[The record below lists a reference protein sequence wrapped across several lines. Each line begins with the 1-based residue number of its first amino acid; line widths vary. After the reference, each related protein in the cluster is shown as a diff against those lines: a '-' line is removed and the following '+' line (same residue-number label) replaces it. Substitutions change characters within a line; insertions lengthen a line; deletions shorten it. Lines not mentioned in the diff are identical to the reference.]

1 MYIAIYCRQAAEPGK
16 SHARSSRG
24 LCRLGTFRLSLW
36 WCKSGFL
43 LQTSPRRPA
52 RAVSRKSEQP
62 WGDPRH
68 TAAQISRR
76 RPPGA
81 NEPEHRAPARPPK
94 LEGGDKAGATQL
106 SELSPCNSPH
116 ATPVVP
122 RLEPAA
128 RKTDKEGGEPR
139 INCWL
144 FGVDPGSGKR
154 GVVVQHCRVTVRE
167 PRAATIFAATPL
179 ASSEDSQR

>member
-1 MYIAIYCRQAAEPGK
+1 MMLITIRTRIDSNIRFRPSSFPIFTSVEEHIYRHLLSA
-16 SHARSSRG
+16 SSRA
-24 LCRLGTFRLSLW
+24 REESRPQFTRVVRFGTFRLSLW
-36 WCKSGFL
+36 WCESGFL
-43 LQTSPRRPA
+43 LQTCPRRPV

-62 WGDPRH
+62 WCDPRH

-81 NEPEHRAPARPPK
+81 NEQQHRAPARPPK

-122 RLEPAA
+122 GLEPAA
-128 RKTDKEGGEPR
+128 RKTDNIGRAE
-139 INCWL
+139 NQL
-144 FGVDPGSGKR
+144 L
-154 GVVVQHCRVTVRE
+154 VV
-167 PRAATIFAATPL
+167 
-179 ASSEDSQR
+179 

>member
-1 MYIAIYCRQAAEPGK
+1 MSYGARSPFGTRNDANIRSVTISFNSSPQQKTQNDEIYCRQAAEPGK

-43 LQTSPRRPA
+43 LQTSPRRPV

-62 WGDPRH
+62 WCDPRH

-81 NEPEHRAPARPPK
+81 NEQEHRAPARPPK

-106 SELSPCNSPH
+106 SELSPCNSPTLRTH
-116 ATPVVP
+116 TCGDQAV
-122 RLEPAA
+122 
-128 RKTDKEGGEPR
+128 
-139 INCWL
+139 I
-144 FGVDPGSGKR
+144 
-154 GVVVQHCRVTVRE
+154 CR
-167 PRAATIFAATPL
+167 
-179 ASSEDSQR
+179 